1 MQQEYRLRFKVPE
14 VQEVEIYFIRL
25 PDGRIVARTPDELE
39 EERKEKE
46 KEEEKR
52 E

>member
-1 MQQEYRLRFKVPE
+1 VE
-14 VQEVEIYFIRL
+14 EVEVVFVRL
-25 PDGRIVARTPDELE
+25 ADGRIVARTLDELE

-46 KEEEKR
+46 EKEEKR

>member
-1 MQQEYRLRFKVPE
+1 
-14 VQEVEIYFIRL
+14 L

>member
-14 VQEVEIYFIRL
+14 VEEVEVVFVRL

-46 KEEEKR
+46 KEEEK
-52 E
+52 

>member
-1 MQQEYRLRFKVPE
+1 VPE

>member
-14 VQEVEIYFIRL
+14 VQEVEVYFVRL

>member
-14 VQEVEIYFIRL
+14 VEEVEVVFVRL
-25 PDGRIVARTPDELE
+25 ADGRIVARTLNELE
-39 EERKEKE
+39 AEKAEKE